1 MEAISAASIANISDY
16 NVQSLANTAWAVAT
30 LGIFNQPLMDAISKE
45 AIRKISDCEAQNLSN
60 IAWAFATLGLHNVP
74 LLEAISAA
82 AIANISAFNCQS
94 FSTFFWSFSRLGSQN
109 GLTPLLPAA
118 LECFLNG
125 RLEADGMSWV
135 DFANAVRLL
144 GHFEGRAQF
153 EAEFQRQLFQPMVS
167 RLAALKG
174 GASSAEAFSDL
185 REFVIR
191 KQVPHLGPV
200 YTRIA
205 LRELSVGVPLPRAQ
219 ADTWA
224 TQAREKLRDALVD
237 WNVPTSESILAFASC
252 DVEWNGKSLR
262 IPGRIFASG
271 NTEGIDSRN
280 DVLRP
285 LFRHSRGVDHAE
297 RVALLTLLRSVVS
310 GLSENWEECTGTMQ
324 LYVSHFPCISCVAL
338 FCQLTSCSGIKL
350 EVDFD
355 NNLGMR

>member
-1 MEAISAASIANISDY
+1 
-16 NVQSLANTAWAVAT
+16 
-30 LGIFNQPLMDAISKE
+30 MDGMSKE
-45 AIRKISDCEAQNLSN
+45 VIKKIGNCEAQNLSN

-74 LLEAISAA
+74 LLEAIATA

-94 FSTFFWSFSRLGSQN
+94 FSTFFWSFSRLGNQN
-109 GLTPLLPAA
+109 GLAPLLPAA

-125 RLEADGMSWV
+125 QLEADGMSWV

-144 GHFEGRAQF
+144 GHFEGRSTF

-167 RLAALKG
+167 RLAALQG
-174 GASSAEAFSDL
+174 SANSEAFSDL

-205 LRELSVGVPLPRAQ
+205 LRELNVGMPLPRAHTE
-219 ADTWA
+219 AWS
-224 TQAREKLRDALVD
+224 TQAREKLRDALAD
-237 WNVPTSESILAFASC
+237 WNVPTSESILAFAAC
-252 DVEWNGKSLR
+252 EVEWNGKQLK

-271 NTEGIDSRN
+271 NTESVDSKN
-280 DVLRP
+280 DALRP

-297 RVALLTLLRSVVS
+297 RVALLSLLRTIVS
-310 GLSENWEECTGTMQ
+310 NLTANWEECTGTMQ

-355 NNLGMR
+355 SNLGVRGTESLDPASI